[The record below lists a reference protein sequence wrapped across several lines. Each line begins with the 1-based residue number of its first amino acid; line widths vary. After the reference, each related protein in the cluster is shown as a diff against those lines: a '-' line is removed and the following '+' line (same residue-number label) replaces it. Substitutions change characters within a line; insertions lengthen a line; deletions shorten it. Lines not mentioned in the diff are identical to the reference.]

1 MLRLLRLAS
10 QVLRVGG
17 STTDKGASVEVLWLP
32 GGNAAWQAAGFS
44 TQQGESYLA
53 SPRID
58 HYRRPY
64 EGSDNLG
71 LAMQA
76 YLDWQHGLVE
86 QLQRD
91 GTHHFKVI

>member
-1 MLRLLRLAS
+1 
-10 QVLRVGG
+10 
-17 STTDKGASVEVLWLP
+17 
-32 GGNAAWQAAGFS
+32 
-44 TQQGESYLA
+44 LA